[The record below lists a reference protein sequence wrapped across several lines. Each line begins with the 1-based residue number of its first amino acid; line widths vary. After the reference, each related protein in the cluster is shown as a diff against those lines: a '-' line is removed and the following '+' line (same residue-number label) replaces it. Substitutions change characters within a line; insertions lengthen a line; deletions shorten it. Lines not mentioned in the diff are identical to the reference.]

1 LQKLGVAA
9 LTFPNKQISAYVV
22 LSPLSQFDMKGNFEG
37 SGMLRVLFALSAV
50 FLGLAPAALAQSAI
64 TLQATPVPLVDAE
77 INNRPVRLE
86 LDLRMPEALAMSNAA
101 GERLR
106 VRRVPFASVRIGV
119 DGSEATIRGRI
130 ARPRLE
136 FGGETSRAFSGLFPT
151 QISRHGDGLI
161 GPAAL
166 PQDVVT
172 IILGPE
178 LPGARDMVFALEDPD
193 SWAVNTTIGGETL
206 VVWFNLSEQA
216 TVLNR
221 SATRMFDASG
231 AIVASG
237 DLREAQLIMGISTL
251 MQPVQSA
258 LTFEG
263 IALAPLLARTN
274 SPLLGADEADALVVV
289 ADAESSPPAI
299 SIGRAALSR
308 CSSIRGD
315 RRARTLTLRC
325 AS

>member
-1 LQKLGVAA
+1 MPVTCPNKRISTYAA
-9 LTFPNKQISAYVV
+9 LLPLSYFDMPELSNPGEMNMRRLLFV
-22 LSPLSQFDMKGNFEG
+22 LS
-37 SGMLRVLFALSAV
+37 
-50 FLGLAPAALAQSAI
+50 ALAAVLATAASAQEAI
-64 TLQATPVPLVDAE
+64 TLNALPVPLVDAE
-77 INNRPVRLE
+77 INGRPVRLE

-106 VRRVPFASVRIGV
+106 VRRVPFAAVRIGV
-119 DGSEATIRGRI
+119 DGSEATLRGRI

-136 FGGETSRAFSGLFPT
+136 FGGETSRAFTGLFPT
-151 QISRHGDGLI
+151 PISRHGDGLI

-166 PQDVVT
+166 PQEVVT
-172 IILGPE
+172 VVIGPE
-178 LPGARDMVFALEDPD
+178 LAGARDMVFALRDPD
-193 SWAVNTTIGGETL
+193 VWSVDATIGGEPL

-216 TVLNR
+216 SVLNR
-221 SATRMFDASG
+221 SASRMFDASG

-251 MQPVQSA
+251 MQPVESA

-263 IALAPLLARTN
+263 IALTPLLARTN
-274 SPLLGADEADALVVV
+274 APLLGAIEEDALVVV
-289 ADAESSPPAI
+289 GNAESSPPAI